1 MDSIAKINRKR
12 RILDILEARGTL
24 SINDLAEILEISPIT
39 LRKDLQ
45 DLEKQRLITRIW
57 GGVTLATHP
66 ATPEPPFEDRS
77 VENLKE
83 KRAIARIALTLVKT
97 NDVIALGGGTTTY
110 EFAKLLGGIPN
121 VQVITNSVNIGYL
134 LLRLGVRIA
143 MPGGFSRE
151 GSYNLFGDGAEEF
164 FKNIFI
170 DKCFMGVDG
179 IDIDGGLTTLNPS
192 EASIYTSMI
201 NSAHT
206 LIVLADHTKL
216 GQKKLI
222 PMSPIEKVDILIT
235 DELAPKDIIKGLE
248 KKGIKVEI
256 APLESQVES
265 YSHSEYKF
273 K

>member
-12 RILDILEARGTL
+12 KILDILEARGTL
-24 SINDLAEILEISPIT
+24 SINDLAEILGISPIT

-57 GGVTLATHP
+57 GGVALSTHP
-66 ATPEPPFEDRS
+66 VTPEPPFEDRS

-83 KRAIARIALTLVKT
+83 KRAIARVAITLVKP
-97 NDVIALGGGTTTY
+97 NDVIALGGGTTVY

-121 VQVITNSVNIGYL
+121 VQVITNSVNIAYL

-151 GSYNLFGDGAEEF
+151 GSYNLFGDRAEEF
-164 FKNIFI
+164 FRSVFI
-170 DKCFMGVDG
+170 DKCFIGVDG
-179 IDIDGGLTTLNPS
+179 IDVDGGLTTLNPS
-192 EASIYTSMI
+192 EADIYVSMI

-206 LIVLADHTKL
+206 VIVLADHTKL

-222 PMSPIEKVDILIT
+222 PMSPINKVDVLIT
-235 DELAPKDIIKGLE
+235 DELAPKEVIKEFE
-248 KKGIKVEI
+248 KKGVKVEI
-256 APLESQVES
+256 APLELQIES

>member
-12 RILDILEARGTL
+12 KILDLLESRGTL
-24 SINDLAEILEISPIT
+24 SINELAEHLGISPIT
-39 LRKDLQ
+39 LRKDLA
-45 DLEKQRLITRIW
+45 DLERQRLIVRVW
-57 GGVTLATHP
+57 GGVSLSTHP
-66 ATPEPPFEDRS
+66 NIQELPFEDRS
-77 VENLKE
+77 VENLEE
-83 KRAIARIALTLVKT
+83 KRAVAKVAVTLVKP

-121 VQVITNSVNIGYL
+121 VQVVTNSVNIAYL

-151 GSYNLFGDGAEEF
+151 GSYSLFGDKAEDF
-164 FKNIFI
+164 FKGIFI

-179 IDIDGGLTTLNPS
+179 IDTEGGLTTLNPS

-222 PMSPIEKVDILIT
+222 PMSPIDKVDILIT
-235 DELAPKDIIKGLE
+235 DELASKDILKKLE
-248 KKGIKVEI
+248 KKGVKIEI
-256 APLESQVES
+256 APLESQLES
-265 YSHSEYKF
+265 YSHSDYKF